1 MKNIIKVYIP
11 HFLLY
16 IGDGSQDSN
25 HRAAQRAHRYLII
38 GDAGADPGG
47 VHPARAPPKIGK
59 NMIFWRKIMIF
70 SHEIPQKFSHL
81 PPLGAIF

>member
-47 VHPARAPPKIGK
+47 VHPARAPP
-59 NMIFWRKIMIF
+59 
-70 SHEIPQKFSHL
+70 
-81 PPLGAIF
+81 